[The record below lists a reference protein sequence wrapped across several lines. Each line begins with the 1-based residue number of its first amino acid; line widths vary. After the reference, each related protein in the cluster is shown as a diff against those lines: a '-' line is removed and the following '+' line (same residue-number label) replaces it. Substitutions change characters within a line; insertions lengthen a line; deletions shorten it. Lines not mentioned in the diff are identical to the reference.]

1 MSIKRKNIGQSLNSS
16 RLQTVLPSLLGRVGE
31 RLLLAVLLLL
41 TACSGDNSI
50 GGLVVPDPVGSDSRL
65 VVYIGMVPNK
75 SRAVFASDPGITAES
90 NINNATIGVFSSDGM
105 VKLIRDVVPVNQK
118 IELTVPN
125 LATGDSV
132 FLAINTPAGH
142 FASITQRRQFK
153 ERSITIDEAL
163 GGNTENANQPNVT
176 NTPMFGQ
183 AAVSASTE
191 APGVFTATVPV
202 NHLLAKITLS
212 SIKAELQGDATFTP
226 TQVFLKDVPARLRI
240 HPATSALVAD
250 YRFYDNS
257 SDLFYQ
263 GEEGNN
269 ENYKAFLGTGANYD
283 GTLPVF
289 FYTMPNTAVTPT
301 MLVLKGLYKR
311 NGDTVEREVYYSMYI
326 NRNSNTPEVPNGGK
340 MSEIYPNYN
349 YRINVIV
356 KNEGSPVPMPSGDD
370 VVSYFIRVDEDYAF
384 GTLPGFYANYS
395 ENIEQTETA
404 SSGNS
409 ATLTPTPDDSTPHS
423 EEQHNGSNPG
433 AGATTTP
440 NDPNAQADN
449 TGNTSDITVE
459 PDEGEPTTESQSHG
473 SSPGAGA
480 TTTPNSTNAQDN
492 TTGNSVDT
500 EIIPDAGISTTEEQ
514 NHGSSP
520 DSGILPSPNGIN
532 SQDNTTGNSSETVIN
547 PAASTPTVED
557 QNHGSGAGTGATPT
571 PNGSNSQ
578 DNQSGNNSGL
588 AVTPST
594 SSESTEE
601 YNY

>member
-50 GGLVVPDPVGSDSRL
+50 GGLVVPDPVDSDSRL

-90 NINNATIGVFSSDGM
+90 HINNATIGVFSSDGM

-191 APGVFTATVPV
+191 APGIFTATVPV

-212 SIKAELQGDATFTP
+212 NIRTELQGDATFTP

-423 EEQHNGSNPG
+423 EEQ
-433 AGATTTP
+433 
-440 NDPNAQADN
+440 
-449 TGNTSDITVE
+449 
-459 PDEGEPTTESQSHG
+459 
-473 SSPGAGA
+473 
-480 TTTPNSTNAQDN
+480 
-492 TTGNSVDT
+492 
-500 EIIPDAGISTTEEQ
+500 

-520 DSGILPSPNGIN
+520 DSGVLPSPNGIN